1 MPSTNV
7 AAKDPTSKPKE
18 TKPELKDNDTGR
30 IKNRLECAYR
40 VCHINALLR
49 RDLHKAYETIRS
61 NREAAKKQV
70 VQEDALNEMRQELF
84 PTRKLV
90 DRFWNLLGQRKVKV
104 PEDLR
109 ASYIA
114 LKSMSL
120 DNLGPKKAAK
130 AAKKAAGKLKAAA
143 KPLNKAQ
150 RRTEKKER
158 ERKEREANSTTL
170 FLLHDLDGETYDV
183 RKPIAI
189 AEDSGRP
196 PTLSTPKSV
205 PEKIVPPQVIP
216 PFGLV
221 PDNVVAGVKRK
232 SDDSES
238 VTAIKMP
245 TIEEDAKTDK
255 VDGVKRKADDSEPM
269 TAAKMP
275 RIEDETKTD
284 DTEGK
289 KRNAEDGVKT
299 DEVAE
304 VKGKADD
311 DAKTDDVEGENRKA
325 EDDAKTDGV
334 QEEK

>member
-170 FLLHDLDGETYDV
+170 FLLHDLDV
-183 RKPIAI
+183 AI
-189 AEDSGRP
+189 EHVNFMKNGSSGRP

>member
-114 LKSMSL
+114 LKSM
-120 DNLGPKKAAK
+120 
-130 AAKKAAGKLKAAA
+130 
-143 KPLNKAQ
+143 
-150 RRTEKKER
+150 
-158 ERKEREANSTTL
+158 
-170 FLLHDLDGETYDV
+170 
-183 RKPIAI
+183 IAI
-189 AEDSGRP
+189 EHVNFMKNGSSGRP